1 LEEIVVSAG
10 FRLLEGLTRGP
21 LPAEIAVDR
30 IYLLAERAK
39 SGYVTAQFEE
49 SRQLSGCQSPESTLW
64 AGYRIRPTSSSA
76 WCCPRPD
83 RNP

>member
-1 LEEIVVSAG
+1 MGSDAETFWAATQQAELEEIVVSAG

-39 SGYVTAQFEE
+39 SG
-49 SRQLSGCQSPESTLW
+49 
-64 AGYRIRPTSSSA
+64 
-76 WCCPRPD
+76 
-83 RNP
+83 